1 MKAAVLLAV
10 LALLGAGCNDEPTKA
25 EKAVLNAVSSS
36 TQGRGLAELFP
47 TEPKTESCS
56 IKMGGPAPGRRIS
69 GSCMTSVTIGANGS
83 STVRFRESWDRN
95 DFHAEPGSSRRREQS
110 HVWTFI
116 VTKNG
121 RKVSGSEQGDVPPQ
135 YVP

>member
-1 MKAAVLLAV
+1 VTV
-10 LALLGAGCNDEPTKA
+10 
-25 EKAVLNAVSSS
+25 
-36 TQGRGLAELFP
+36 GL
-47 TEPKTESCS
+47 
-56 IKMGGPAPGRRIS
+56 
-69 GSCMTSVTIGANGS
+69 NGS